1 MELYST
7 RTIRAGEEV
16 TISYTEAS
24 EYKTASERNAYLR
37 YIYGFT
43 CTCRVCSDPS
53 FTAKSDQRRRLLKQN
68 HFCGML
74 GQPEAPDVSA
84 KGLKIDGPS
93 SIQPVRATQYQG
105 FADGLQISRPGTEGF
120 MRRSVKLLYDDGDT
134 GGTLLGLLF
143 LYSTTGLLHLRSRM
157 ERRGGLRS
165 AQHSDLSE
173 IRRLVF
179 LAQASTILLSQL
191 KSKDSPETLRY
202 KQALEMYMGM
212 FNVLTAKPMSVAEAK
227 QTIQNIMSEEP
238 DPLNDDHWRS

>member
-1 MELYST
+1 
-7 RTIRAGEEV
+7 
-16 TISYTEAS
+16 
-24 EYKTASERNAYLR
+24 
-37 YIYGFT
+37 
-43 CTCRVCSDPS
+43 
-53 FTAKSDQRRRLLKQN
+53 
-68 HFCGML
+68 ML
-74 GQPEAPDVSA
+74 GQPVAPDFSA
-84 KGLKIDGPS
+84 KGLKIDVPS
-93 SIQPVRATQYQG
+93 SIQPIRGTQYHG
-105 FADGLQISRPGTEGF
+105 FPDGMQISRPGTEGL

-143 LYSTTGLLHLRSRM
+143 IYATTGLLHLRIRM
-157 ERRGGLRS
+157 ERRGGLLL

>member
-43 CTCRVCSDPS
+43 CTCRACSDPS

-74 GQPEAPDVSA
+74 GQPKAPDFSA

-105 FADGLQISRPGTEGF
+105 FPDGLQIARPGTEGF
-120 MRRSVKLLYDDGDT
+120 MRRSVKLLYDDEDT
-134 GGTLLGLLF
+134 SSTFLELLF
-143 LYSTTGLLHLRSRM
+143 LYATTGLSNLR
-157 ERRGGLRS
+157 RRVKCRGAPSQR
-165 AQHSDLSE
+165 SDLSE
-173 IRRLVF
+173 MGRLVF